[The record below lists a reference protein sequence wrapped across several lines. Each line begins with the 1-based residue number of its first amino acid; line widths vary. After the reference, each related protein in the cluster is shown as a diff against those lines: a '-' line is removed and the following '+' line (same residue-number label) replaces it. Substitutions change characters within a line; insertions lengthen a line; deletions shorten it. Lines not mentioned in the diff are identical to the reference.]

1 MKHATGTDGRLECEL
16 SHTKLPSGWRISPAG
31 VHPQTERCLQMS
43 MSASTQPVVVQRP
56 ALWRRVLAAVLD
68 FICVFFIAGYVVG
81 YLTGNLTSDGFKLEG
96 APALIVFAA
105 IALYFVVLGKFF
117 GGTVWQRVLRAR

>member
-1 MKHATGTDGRLECEL
+1 
-16 SHTKLPSGWRISPAG
+16 
-31 VHPQTERCLQMS
+31 MS

-68 FICVFFIAGYVVG
+68 FICVFFIVGYVVG

>member
-1 MKHATGTDGRLECEL
+1 
-16 SHTKLPSGWRISPAG
+16 
-31 VHPQTERCLQMS
+31 MS
-43 MSASTQPVVVQRP
+43 MSASAQPAIVQRP

-68 FICVFFIAGYVVG
+68 FIFVFFIAGYAVG

-96 APALIVFAA
+96 APALIVFAT
-105 IALYFVVLGKFF
+105 IAVYFVVLRKFF